1 MFYFYLILIVSW
13 YKRSKWHACIRVY
26 ELHTYA
32 VIPVLFL
39 CIFSTCKIGPI
50 RQRLPSS
57 LLQKQKLSTI
67 PLNQTKTVACSD
79 VMATEKI
86 TILQKNLL
94 CFTHL
99 TCMLCMQRMGSLIS
113 LCFISLLEIVL
124 CKCPF
129 SLNEWME
136 EFCENINNIMSRKIN
151 FKSREM
157 TLD

>member
-1 MFYFYLILIVSW
+1 MLVFVFMSFIRMQSYLCCFCVYLVLAKLDLFDSTSPLHCFKNRNCQQFLLI
-13 YKRSKWHACIRVY
+13 K
-26 ELHTYA
+26 
-32 VIPVLFL
+32 
-39 CIFSTCKIGPI
+39 
-50 RQRLPSS
+50 
-57 LLQKQKLSTI
+57 QKQSLVVMLWQQRKLQFCK
-67 PLNQTKTVACSD
+67 NQ
-79 VMATEKI
+79 
-86 TILQKNLL
+86 L

-99 TCMLCMQRMGSLIS
+99 TCMLCMQRMGRLIS

-136 EFCENINNIMSRKIN
+136 EFYENINNIMSLKIN